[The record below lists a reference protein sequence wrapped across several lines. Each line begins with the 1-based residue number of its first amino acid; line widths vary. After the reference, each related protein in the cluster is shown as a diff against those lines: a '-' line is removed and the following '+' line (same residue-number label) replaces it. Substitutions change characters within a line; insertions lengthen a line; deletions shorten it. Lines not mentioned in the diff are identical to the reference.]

1 MDEPVE
7 PARRKRPTYKKAGH
21 KEVTTRMPEALAKAV
36 REAAAGKA
44 AAVVLSQVR
53 VGTRG
58 LAAAAQALATEQQH
72 LAETLYP
79 QREAIAACFG
89 RRPTGVLA
97 EAGRD
102 LLDEIEKASER

>member
-1 MDEPVE
+1 VIES
-7 PARRKRPTYKKAGH
+7 AGYSVI
-21 KEVTTRMPEALAKAV
+21 VTT
-36 REAAAGKA
+36 
-44 AAVVLSQVR
+44 
-53 VGTRG
+53 
-58 LAAAAQALATEQQH
+58 
-72 LAETLYP
+72 ETLYP